1 MTKNSCA
8 VFKFFF
14 FSALAHYFW
23 GSRAVS
29 SEHNWDESLWKCNEM
44 RVHRATFTD
53 AADGDMLGPSE
64 NLAKGPL
71 TLGTVKQTRPLA

>member
-1 MTKNSCA
+1 M
-8 VFKFFF
+8 
-14 FSALAHYFW
+14 
-23 GSRAVS
+23 S

-71 TLGTVKQTRPLA
+71 TLGTVKQTHPLA